1 MKRNFTRLMI
11 FFMLLMPLTYVAAA
25 TETYTLDPQHS
36 YVLWHVDHF
45 GFSKPSGKWF
55 ANGTLILDPAK
66 PQNSKANMT
75 VKVANVIT
83 GIPELDDHL
92 NGKLFFDT
100 AQFPT
105 ATFISNKINVT
116 GKKTA
121 KVQGILTVRGIS
133 KPITL
138 NVTLNKI
145 AENPITNKITAGFDA
160 TTEIKRSDFGITTLL
175 PGLSDNVKINIEVE
189 ASK

>member
-1 MKRNFTRLMI
+1 MKRNFARVII
-11 FFMLLMPLTYVAAA
+11 FFILLLPLTYAVAA

-45 GFSKPSGKWF
+45 GFSKPSGKWM
-55 ANGTLILDPAK
+55 AEGTLALDQTK
-66 PQNSKANMT
+66 PQNSKVNVT
-75 VKVANVIT
+75 IHVANIIT

-92 NGKLFFDT
+92 KGKLFFDT

-105 ATFISNKINVT
+105 ATFVSDKIDVT

-121 KVQGILTVRGIS
+121 KVHGVLTVHGVS
-133 KPITL
+133 KPVTL

-145 AENPITNKITAGFDA
+145 GESPITNKMTAGFDA
-160 TTEIKRSDFGITTLL
+160 TTQIKRSDFGINTLL
-175 PGLSDNVKINIEVE
+175 PGVSDNVKIDLEVE
-189 ASK
+189 AYK